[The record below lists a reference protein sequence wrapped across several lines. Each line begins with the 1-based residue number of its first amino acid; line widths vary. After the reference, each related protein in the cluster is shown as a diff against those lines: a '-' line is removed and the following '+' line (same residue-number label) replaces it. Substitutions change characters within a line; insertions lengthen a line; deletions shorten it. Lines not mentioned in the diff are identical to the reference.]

1 MLKSKKLRVLS
12 ILMAVLMVL
21 SVFSVITAFA
31 DDDEESERGWFVKNT
46 YTLKAGEAKKLGF
59 VNQGHG
65 PDTWYSSNNKIAF
78 FKNEDSSGTIY
89 GLKKGKI
96 TVSMWDTNGEKYT
109 CTVKVTT
116 NPKLSKK
123 SITVEKGKKAT
134 VKIIGKS
141 ALVKNVYKNTNI
153 AKVVSKKTAKKIKI
167 KGLKKGKTTL
177 KIKVN
182 GVTLKLKVKVKE

>member
-1 MLKSKKLRVLS
+1 MTKSRTIKWLS
-12 ILMAVLMVL
+12 VFMAVLMAF
-21 SVFSVITAFA
+21 SVFSVVVAFA
-31 DDDEESERGWFVKNT
+31 DDDEESERGWFTKTT
-46 YTLKAGEAKKLGF
+46 YTLKAGEAKKLNF

-65 PDTWYSSNNKIAF
+65 PAEWYSSNNKIAR
-78 FKNEDSSGTIY
+78 FKNEDSSGTVY
-89 GLKKGKI
+89 GLKKGTIK
-96 TVSMWDTNGEKYT
+96 VSMYDTNGEGYI
-109 CTVKVTT
+109 CTVKVTS

-123 SITVEKGKKAT
+123 SITVTKGKKAT

-141 ALVKNVYKNTNI
+141 SLVKNVYKNTKV

-182 GVTLKLKVKVKE
+182 GVTLKLKVKVK